1 VQQEG
6 RSTARGAVA
15 HLLVQ
20 AFAMPV
26 AGEQVRA
33 RFGVISGDSS

>member
-33 RFGVISGDSS
+33 HVFG